1 MVVGFRT
8 RAFGLRQVCQALSHI
23 VPVAESS
30 GVEEVDAYRDVHVRR
45 PGDRGC
51 DVHEPLSERS
61 CLSPKALNPKTLQF
75 PSAQLHPK
83 P

>member
-30 GVEEVDAYRDVHVRR
+30 GIEEVDPYRDVHVRR
-45 PGDRGC
+45 PGDRGR
-51 DVHEPLSERS
+51 DVHEPLSEGS
-61 CLSPKALNPKTLQF
+61 CLSHK
-75 PSAQLHPK
+75 SPK
-83 P
+83 PKNPSIPFSPATP